1 MVSKYGDVKT
11 ILPPYLFIAGL
22 CLLAVAPLNAPA
34 QQWIANLPKKSA
46 QELTFKDF
54 QKAFQEYSQQH
65 PVSVEQENIA
75 PKRRLAKAEA
85 IQAKIAIE
93 EQKLFKRWEWLMEQR
108 TYPSGRLNQ
117 AAITEIRE
125 RIPEEDKKLLNN
137 AGAAAGPMMLAG
149 QRVVWKFL
157 GPSDAVGGTNLGR
170 VNSINFDP
178 KNSKIIYIGTPD
190 GGVWRSTSS
199 GTSWSPLFD
208 SQPTLSVGDVA
219 VDPNDSKTLYV
230 ATSDPYGY
238 GTPFWGGTYSVGVR
252 KSTDGGITW
261 SDAGLTWTV
270 AQNRVIRRLVI
281 DPTDSKILLAAT
293 SDGVYRTD
301 NAGARWNKVVTDG
314 AYDAEFQPKNGT
326 IAYVTTSQVMKSTD
340 SGATFAPSAATCAGF
355 RYSIEIAPSNS
366 KTLYTLC
373 TDGTVQKSTN
383 AGATWANTMAPGV
396 TLYGYYDNVLAVS
409 PVSDKVVWVAGYNI
423 KKTTDGGAN
432 WVSVPPA
439 GHADNHALRFLPG
452 SGTTILAGN
461 DGGLFKSTNAGTTW
475 TSLNKGL
482 AITQFCGVG
491 SSKTTKIMELGAQDN
506 GHMKYD
512 AGTWT
517 SITNA
522 DGMRG
527 FIDWNN
533 AGNIYASIQEGELYR
548 STDGGA
554 TFVGI
559 NTPCGGNWVTP
570 FQQDPIKATTIYAA
584 TCKVWKS
591 TDQGTAWTD
600 ISETL
605 ADITTFVS
613 LKVAP
618 SDPNYIYAGSG
629 TKLYRTTSGGMP
641 WHDITAGLP
650 VVSNYLTDVTVS
662 DTDPNLVWV
671 TFSGYNAADK
681 VYKSQDGGETWKN
694 ISGTLPNMPVDAIVY
709 EKKADNPVYIGTDA
723 GVYYRNDG
731 LADWVPYKSGLP
743 NVIVDR
749 LEILYG
755 TKVIRA
761 ATYGR
766 GIWEAP
772 LK

>member
-1 MVSKYGDVKT
+1 V
-11 ILPPYLFIAGL
+11 
-22 CLLAVAPLNAPA
+22 
-34 QQWIANLPKKSA
+34 
-46 QELTFKDF
+46 
-54 QKAFQEYSQQH
+54 
-65 PVSVEQENIA
+65 
-75 PKRRLAKAEA
+75 
-85 IQAKIAIE
+85 
-93 EQKLFKRWEWLMEQR
+93 
-108 TYPSGRLNQ
+108 
-117 AAITEIRE
+117 
-125 RIPEEDKKLLNN
+125 
-137 AGAAAGPMMLAG
+137 
-149 QRVVWKFL
+149 
-157 GPSDAVGGTNLGR
+157 
-170 VNSINFDP
+170 
-178 KNSKIIYIGTPD
+178 
-190 GGVWRSTSS
+190 
-199 GTSWSPLFD
+199 
-208 SQPTLSVGDVA
+208 
-219 VDPNDSKTLYV
+219 
-230 ATSDPYGY
+230 
-238 GTPFWGGTYSVGVR
+238 
-252 KSTDGGITW
+252 
-261 SDAGLTWTV
+261 
-270 AQNRVIRRLVI
+270 
-281 DPTDSKILLAAT
+281 
-293 SDGVYRTD
+293 
-301 NAGARWNKVVTDG
+301 
-314 AYDAEFQPKNGT
+314 
-326 IAYVTTSQVMKSTD
+326 
-340 SGATFAPSAATCAGF
+340 AGF
-355 RYSIEIAPSNS
+355 
-366 KTLYTLC
+366 
-373 TDGTVQKSTN
+373 
-383 AGATWANTMAPGV
+383 
-396 TLYGYYDNVLAVS
+396 
-409 PVSDKVVWVAGYNI
+409 NI
-423 KKTTDGGAN
+423 KKTTDGGAT
-432 WVSVPPA
+432 WASVPTA
-439 GHADNHALRFLPG
+439 GHADNHALRFLPS
-452 SGTTILAGN
+452 SGTTILAGD
-461 DGGLFKSTNAGTTW
+461 DGGLFKSTNAGSTW

-482 AITQFCGVG
+482 AITQFYGVG
-491 SSKTTKIMELGAQDN
+491 SSKTTTIMKLGAQDN

-533 AGNIYASIQEGELYR
+533 AGNIYASIQYGGLYR
-548 STDGGA
+548 STNGGT

-559 NTPCGGNWVTP
+559 NTPCSGNWVTP
-570 FQQDPIKATTIYAA
+570 LQQDPIKATTIYAA

-600 ISETL
+600 ISGPL

-629 TKLYRTTSGGMP
+629 NKLYRTTSGGMP

-755 TKVIRA
+755 PKVIRA

-766 GIWEAP
+766 GCWEAP